1 MKNINEVIEWIELN
15 QIEWFTVSTTK
26 SDNTKVFD
34 SLDDE
39 TLDNRK
45 KRFRDTMR
53 ICTGG
58 RFVIKGK
65 RNKSDGRGLFEAEFE
80 NQTDNAPH
88 SAIGSSTPTIVAG
101 VPKDEVQALIASAL
115 KADRTDRELAELR
128 IANKQLTKEVEDNGG
143 TVVRMIGK
151 IEPFI
156 DMFLN
161 RFIPTAAVKVALGDS
176 QAIQNEDVS
185 TIGDMAD
192 VDPVMMDRIQAAV
205 EKRNDADPDF
215 VQVLEFIAEF
225 AASGATISP
234 FPMVT
239 LDYNA
244 IKSMLK

>member
-80 NQTDNAPH
+80 NHNDQQQ
-88 SAIGSSTPTIVAG
+88 SQSGIGSSTPTIVSG

-115 KADRTDRELAELR
+115 KADRTERELNELR

-151 IEPFI
+151 IEPFHRYVPQSLYPYCRCQSRPRG
-156 DMFLN
+156 F
-161 RFIPTAAVKVALGDS
+161 TS
-176 QAIQNEDVS
+176 YS
-185 TIGDMAD
+185 
-192 VDPVMMDRIQAAV
+192 
-205 EKRNDADPDF
+205 KRRCF
-215 VQVLEFIAEF
+215 YHRRY
-225 AASGATISP
+225 G
-234 FPMVT
+234 
-239 LDYNA
+239 
-244 IKSMLK
+244 

>member
-1 MKNINEVIEWIELN
+1 
-15 QIEWFTVSTTK
+15 
-26 SDNTKVFD
+26 
-34 SLDDE
+34 
-39 TLDNRK
+39 
-45 KRFRDTMR
+45 
-53 ICTGG
+53 
-58 RFVIKGK
+58 
-65 RNKSDGRGLFEAEFE
+65 
-80 NQTDNAPH
+80 
-88 SAIGSSTPTIVAG
+88 
-101 VPKDEVQALIASAL
+101 
-115 KADRTDRELAELR
+115 
-128 IANKQLTKEVEDNGG
+128 
-143 TVVRMIGK
+143 MIGK

-205 EKRNDADPDF
+205 EKWNDADPDF